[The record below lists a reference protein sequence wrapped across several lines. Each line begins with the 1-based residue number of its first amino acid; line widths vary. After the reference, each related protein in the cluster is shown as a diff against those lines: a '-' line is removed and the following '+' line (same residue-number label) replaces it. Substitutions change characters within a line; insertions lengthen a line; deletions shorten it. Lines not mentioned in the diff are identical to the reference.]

1 MSHYHGADSGKP
13 FDLASLVSGIQ
24 VEVHLVTGAYWRIGE
39 LKREIH
45 VLSAKH
51 PEVIVRI
58 R

>member
-1 MSHYHGADSGKP
+1 VSHYHGADSGKP

-39 LKREIH
+39 LEREIH
-45 VLSAKH
+45 MSSAKH